1 MADQPTPG
9 EKPTEPVVAAPVV
22 TPTVEVSA
30 PAVETPAP
38 VVAAPAV
45 ETPPAVVTPP
55 VDGVPEK
62 YDLKLGDVP
71 VHASLLEKITPIF
84 KESGMTSKNA
94 QALASAFAEHQKAI
108 IPQILER
115 DLNTL
120 KADPQL
126 GGLHLARTQA
136 RINDALAAFS
146 TPQERAEL
154 TAKGLANNPTLVRF
168 FHRVG
173 ASMQDAPQTDAG
185 PQVRAAIPREKKLYG
200 GGDLVTSGKTN

>member
-9 EKPTEPVVAAPVV
+9 EKPNEPVVAAPVV
-22 TPTVEVSA
+22 SPTPEVSA
-30 PAVETPAP
+30 PVETPAP
-38 VVAAPAV
+38 VVAAP
-45 ETPPAVVTPP
+45 ETPPTP
-55 VDGVPEK
+55 VDGIPEK

-71 VHASLLEKITPIF
+71 VHASLLEKVTPIF
-84 KESGMTSKNA
+84 KESGMTAKNA

-120 KADPQL
+120 KADPKL
-126 GGLHLARTQA
+126 GGLNLARTQA

-146 TPQERAEL
+146 TPQDRAEL
-154 TAKGLANNPTLVRF
+154 DAKGLSNNPILVRF

-173 ASMQDAPQTDAG
+173 VAMQDAPQTEAG
-185 PQVRAAIPREKKLYG
+185 PQVRAAVPREKKLYG
-200 GGDLVTSGKTN
+200 GGDLVTSHKPN